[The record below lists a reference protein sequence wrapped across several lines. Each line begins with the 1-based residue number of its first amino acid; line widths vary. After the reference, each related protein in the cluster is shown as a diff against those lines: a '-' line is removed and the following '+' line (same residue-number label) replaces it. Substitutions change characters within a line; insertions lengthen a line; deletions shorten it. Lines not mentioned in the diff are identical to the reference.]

1 MSGVRVKV
9 SFEGCECEF
18 SGDAEQ
24 VLRSLIKF
32 ISDVY
37 PAFSLVKNLTLSLDL
52 EEVSKGLRDLVAV
65 HPEPTVL
72 TDMKKLTIYEGC
84 LLVLIVKYLAYLFG
98 KSDKP
103 SLSLEEVSGRLG
115 KSKSSIS
122 ARLSELQNSYLVE
135 KVERGEYRVTSK
147 GLKYFISEVAPKLR
161 GERVE

>member
-1 MSGVRVKV
+1 MSGVKVKV
-9 SFEGCECEF
+9 SFEGGEFEF

-37 PAFSLVKNLTLSLDL
+37 PTFSLVRNLTLSLDL
-52 EEVSKGLRDLVAV
+52 EEASKGLKDLVALY
-65 HPEPTVL
+65 PEPTVL
-72 TDMKKLTIYEGC
+72 ADMKKLTIYEGC

-103 SLSLEEVSGRLG
+103 SLSLEEISGRLG

-147 GLKYFISEVAPKLR
+147 GLKYFISEVAPRIR
-161 GERVE
+161 GERIE

>member
-1 MSGVRVKV
+1 MSWVKVKV
-9 SFEGCECEF
+9 SFEGGEFEF

-32 ISDVY
+32 ISDVF
-37 PAFSLVKNLTLSLDL
+37 PTFSLVRNLTLSLDL
-52 EEVSKGLRDLVAV
+52 EEASKGLKDLVAV
-65 HPEPTVL
+65 YPEPTVL
-72 TDMKKLTIYEGC
+72 ADMRRLTIYEGC

-103 SLSLEEVSGRLG
+103 SLSLEEIFGRLG

-135 KVERGEYRVTSK
+135 KVERGEYKVTSK
-147 GLKYFISEVAPKLR
+147 GLKYFISEVAPRLR
-161 GERVE
+161 GERIE